1 MFWLCPQIE
10 GAFVQGLG
18 MFTLEEVRCSQNGTL
33 WTTGPGTYKIPGFA
47 DIPVEFNVHLLQK
60 APNDMA
66 IYSSKVFYTLQGSYF
81 KGTLFSNNDQLI
93 DGD

>member
-66 IYSSKVFYTLQGSYF
+66 IYSSKVFY
-81 KGTLFSNNDQLI
+81 KFSNDDRLI
-93 DGD
+93 DGDLLTDSPIN

>member
-66 IYSSKVFYTLQGSYF
+66 IYSSKVLY
-81 KGTLFSNNDQLI
+81 KFSNDDRLI
-93 DGD
+93 DGDLLTDSPIN